1 MQRSFSQLR
10 EVSMAN
16 SFNTRSTTSRGLLW
30 VALSAFALPFLF
42 EATSGCSFKTIPAGE
57 PIDDNAY
64 TCACNCDESRTV
76 SIAVAASSDD
86 AEQATGNMFLTNP
99 NLNLAAIPAGLR
111 FPAVTI
117 PQGAVI
123 QSAFVQFTA
132 DANNTEASTMQIVAQ
147 LSPNAPTFSTT
158 PNDLS
163 SRPATIA
170 SVAWTRGWW
179 VAGSAGQDQRT
190 PNLAA
195 LIQELVNQP
204 GWSAASPV
212 VLRITGNGRRVA
224 ESFDGN
230 RARAAVLQVV
240 FDG

>member
-1 MQRSFSQLR
+1 
-10 EVSMAN
+10 
-16 SFNTRSTTSRGLLW
+16 GLLW
-30 VALSAFALPFLF
+30 LVLGAFALPFLF

-64 TCACNCDESRTV
+64 TCACNCDESRIV

-132 DANNTEASTMQIVAQ
+132 DANNTEASTMQVGAQ
-147 LSPNAPTFSTT
+147 AWR
-158 PNDLS
+158 S
-163 SRPATIA
+163 SRPKRPPSILRPTM
-170 SVAWTRGWW
+170 G
-179 VAGSAGQDQRT
+179 VAGPRRSPRSPGPRGRGSPAAPARISARRT
-190 PNLAA
+190 
-195 LIQELVNQP
+195 
-204 GWSAASPV
+204 
-212 VLRITGNGRRVA
+212 
-224 ESFDGN
+224 
-230 RARAAVLQVV
+230 
-240 FDG
+240 